1 MASIPMTDAL
11 LDSASEAEDSS
22 GVDTVSGD
30 EGLEVLH
37 VSGPA
42 AVDAPAVDVTQLSDA
57 ELLERLAEV
66 VALEEAVEPVTDPS
80 APPPE
85 KKPKV

>member
-1 MASIPMTDAL
+1 MPSTVMASIPMTDAL

-42 AVDAPAVDVTQLSDA
+42 AVDATDFQGFSFLWLRNTLC
-57 ELLERLAEV
+57 ER
-66 VALEEAVEPVTDPS
+66 
-80 APPPE
+80 
-85 KKPKV
+85 